1 MDYRE
6 ELFKA
11 LTAGVDGV
19 FRDKSIDAL
28 VEVCRAARKE
38 GYNAGFKNGNINDGT
53 FDEKIKEAY
62 ENGANDAW
70 GLVKDL
76 TGDCTLSAKYDY
88 HKRKEIF
95 GFTDVENILCL
106 SGAQALADLKKYEEE
121 QKEPAFKVGDRVR
134 TTGERDKDGIEL
146 FPAGT
151 IGEVMAVDCDGD
163 YLVKAYETFASP
175 YYYPNDALELANDV
189 ILVGDEVYHLDANY
203 RGVVTAVWEKSGV
216 LKTETLT
223 QSGKLSCSDAKDLHR
238 TGRRFSEI
246 ANILKQMQEGNK

>member
-28 VEVCRAARKE
+28 VEVCKAARKE
-38 GYNAGFKNGNINDGT
+38 GYNAGFEKGNIIDGT

-70 GLVKDL
+70 ELVKDL

-88 HKRKEIF
+88 HKRQEIF

-121 QKEPAFKVGDRVR
+121 QKEPVFKVGDRVR
-134 TTGERDKDGIEL
+134 STREQDRYGIEL
-146 FPAGT
+146 FPVGT
-151 IGEVMAVDCDGD
+151 IGEVMAVDYDGD
-163 YLVKAYETFASP
+163 YLVKAYETYAGS
-175 YYYPNDALELANDV
+175 YYYPYDALELANDV
-189 ILVGDEVYHLDANY
+189 ILVGDEVWLHDKDYH
-203 RGVVTAVWEKSGV
+203 GVVTAVWEDCGV
-216 LKTETLT
+216 VKAERLT
-223 QSGKLSCSDAKDLHR
+223 QSGKLACDDAKDLHR
-238 TGRRFSEI
+238 TGRRFPEI
-246 ANILKQMQEGNK
+246 ANVLKKMQEGNE